1 MGIFLFNFE
10 GTNPVYPLLE
20 EGFKLTIIG
29 TMFVFISLF
38 ILCLIIKTLNFFLN
52 ETKKKE
58 IEPKD
63 LDINLIISASVAYFL
78 EQSDNDIFIPKVFR
92 QESIWQLE
100 SRINPIKIGE

>member
-20 EGFKLTIIG
+20 EGIKLTIIG

-38 ILCLIIKTLNFFLN
+38 ILCLMIKILNSCLN
-52 ETKKKE
+52 ETKEKE
-58 IEPKD
+58 MEAKD

-78 EQSDNDIFIPKVFR
+78 EQSDDEIYIPKVFR

-100 SRINPIKIGE
+100 SRINPIITGE